1 MNGFKFVTPYLILA
15 LEYFPKDASRPIE
28 AIRLLTPN
36 FSYCFS
42 DLQCRS
48 TISARHIGGLHHLC
62 ILELVR
68 APGPHMRSFLV
79 VW

>member
-1 MNGFKFVTPYLILA
+1 MDAFAITIIHLA
-15 LEYFPKDASRPIE
+15 IWD
-28 AIRLLTPN
+28 
-36 FSYCFS
+36 
-42 DLQCRS
+42 S